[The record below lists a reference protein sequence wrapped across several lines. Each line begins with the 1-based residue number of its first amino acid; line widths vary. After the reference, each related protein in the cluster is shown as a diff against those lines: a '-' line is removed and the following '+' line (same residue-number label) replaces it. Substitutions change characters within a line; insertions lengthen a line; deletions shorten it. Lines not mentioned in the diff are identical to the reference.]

1 MLTAY
6 LNNLTDTVLIELGTA
21 SNLIVLNAF
30 IKVGYNKKLIVNSTN
45 VS

>member
-6 LNNLTDTVLIELGTA
+6 LNNLTDTVFMETDSADI
-21 SNLIVLNAF
+21 IVLNAY